1 MSCFQSKQ
9 MQQNKDSEI
18 MSYSFGNRELRI
30 KCSSFCF
37 AEIFENFFRRHDNIY
52 MQGQIFASRLER
64 RRRMA
69 AMNNDEFERF
79 VLKFGKDILR
89 FCRMTAGDAENG
101 DELYQDT
108 MLKLLEKRKR
118 LDSMQ
123 NTKSYALSTSIYLWK
138 NRKKKYANRMRLVPI
153 DSMDEMSDEGYEF
166 TDYDNEISP
175 EHIVLKQNEIDMVQ
189 GFVKT
194 LPEKYRIPIYLYYSA
209 DMQINEISK
218 ILGLPEGTVKSR
230 MRKAKKQLKEKLEAI
245 GYDG

>member
-1 MSCFQSKQ
+1 
-9 MQQNKDSEI
+9 
-18 MSYSFGNRELRI
+18 
-30 KCSSFCF
+30 
-37 AEIFENFFRRHDNIY
+37 

-69 AMNNDEFERF
+69 AMDNDEFERF

-108 MLKLLEKRKR
+108 MLKLLEKKKR

-138 NRKKKYANRMRLVPI
+138 NKKKKYGNRMRLVPI
-153 DSMDEMSDEGYEF
+153 DSMDEMSDKGYGF
-166 TDYDNEISP
+166 TDYDNEVSP
-175 EHIVLKQNEIDMVQ
+175 EHIVLRQNEIDMIQ
-189 GFVKT
+189 GFVKS

-209 DMQINEISK
+209 DMQINEVSK

-230 MRKAKKQLKEKLEAI
+230 MRKAKKQLKKKLEAI
-245 GYDG
+245 GYDR

>member
-1 MSCFQSKQ
+1 
-9 MQQNKDSEI
+9 
-18 MSYSFGNRELRI
+18 
-30 KCSSFCF
+30 
-37 AEIFENFFRRHDNIY
+37 
-52 MQGQIFASRLER
+52 
-64 RRRMA
+64 
-69 AMNNDEFERF
+69 MNNNEFERF

-89 FCRMTAGDAENG
+89 FCRMTAQGVEDG

-138 NRKKKYANRMRLVPI
+138 NKKKKYANRMRLVPM
-153 DSMDEMSDEGYEF
+153 DSMDEMSDAGYEVSGH
-166 TDYDNEISP
+166 DNKVSP
-175 EHIVLKQNEIDMVQ
+175 EHIVLRQNEVNMIQ
-189 GFVKT
+189 GLVAS

-209 DMQINEISK
+209 DMQIHEVSE

-245 GYDG
+245 GYDR

>member
-1 MSCFQSKQ
+1 M
-9 MQQNKDSEI
+9 D
-18 MSYSFGNRELRI
+18 
-30 KCSSFCF
+30 
-37 AEIFENFFRRHDNIY
+37 
-52 MQGQIFASRLER
+52 
-64 RRRMA
+64 
-69 AMNNDEFERF
+69 NDEFERF

-89 FCRMTAGDAENG
+89 FCRMTAGDVENG

-108 MLKLLEKRKR
+108 MLKLLEKKKG

-138 NRKKKYANRMRLVPI
+138 NKKKKYANRMRLVPI
-153 DSMDEMSDEGYEF
+153 DSMDEMSDKGYGF
-166 TDYDNEISP
+166 TDYDNGVSP
-175 EHIVLKQNEIDMVQ
+175 EHIVLRQNEIDMIQ

-209 DMQINEISK
+209 DMQINEVSK

-245 GYDG
+245 GYDR

>member
-1 MSCFQSKQ
+1 M
-9 MQQNKDSEI
+9 D
-18 MSYSFGNRELRI
+18 
-30 KCSSFCF
+30 
-37 AEIFENFFRRHDNIY
+37 
-52 MQGQIFASRLER
+52 
-64 RRRMA
+64 
-69 AMNNDEFERF
+69 NDEFERF
-79 VLKFGKDILR
+79 VLEFGKDILR

-108 MLKLLEKRKR
+108 MLKLLEKKKR

-138 NRKKKYANRMRLVPI
+138 NKKKKYANRMRLVRI
-153 DSMDEMSDEGYEF
+153 DSMDKMSDEGYGF
-166 TDYDNEISP
+166 TDYDNEVSP
-175 EHIVLKQNEIDMVQ
+175 EHIVLRQNEIDMIQ

-230 MRKAKKQLKEKLEAI
+230 MRKAKEQLKEKLEAI
-245 GYDG
+245 GYDR

>member
-1 MSCFQSKQ
+1 
-9 MQQNKDSEI
+9 
-18 MSYSFGNRELRI
+18 
-30 KCSSFCF
+30 
-37 AEIFENFFRRHDNIY
+37 
-52 MQGQIFASRLER
+52 
-64 RRRMA
+64 
-69 AMNNDEFERF
+69 MNNDEFERF

-89 FCRMTAGDAENG
+89 FCRMTAGDVENG

-108 MLKLLEKRKR
+108 MLKLLEKKRK

-138 NRKKKYANRMRLVPI
+138 NKKKKYANRMRLVPI

-166 TDYDNEISP
+166 TGYDQQASP
-175 EHIVLKQNEIDMVQ
+175 EHIILKQNEVDMIQ
-189 GFVKT
+189 GLINT
-194 LPEKYRIPIYLYYSA
+194 LSEKYRIPIYLYYSA

-245 GYDG
+245 GYDR